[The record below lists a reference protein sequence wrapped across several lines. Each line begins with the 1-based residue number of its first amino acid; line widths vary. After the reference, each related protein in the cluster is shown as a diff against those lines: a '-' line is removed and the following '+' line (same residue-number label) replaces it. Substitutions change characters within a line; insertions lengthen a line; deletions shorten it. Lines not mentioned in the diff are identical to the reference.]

1 MPPLPETAETTETAE
16 TDPRRPR
23 WWQFGQP
30 PLRYP
35 RLYLGLIAAAAGDA
49 LLTWVVLSLGGSE
62 ANPIANAILAFY
74 GWAGMVGF
82 KFAMMTVVIVF
93 CEWVGRRR
101 DPSGR
106 RLAIIAIAIQFIPLL
121 AVIAQWLVY
130 HG

>member
-1 MPPLPETAETTETAE
+1 LPDPAE
-16 TDPRRPR
+16 TDRHRPR

-30 PLRYP
+30 PLLFP

-62 ANPIANAILAFY
+62 ANPIADAILAFY

-82 KFAMMTVVIVF
+82 KFAMMTVVIVL

-101 DPSGR
+101 LPAGK

-121 AVIAQWLVY
+121 AVIAQWVVY
-130 HG
+130 HR